1 MKHVNLTKPVVAW
14 STLITVIICFT
25 ACDETL
31 DVAPKDQIADQ
42 TLWETT
48 DNADLFLNAVY
59 TAIPSPVGS
68 GDPLENFTDN
78 SVNGVAGRYSSTV
91 YGNSSYTPSNGP
103 SQWGHYTNIRK
114 CNVFIQKVSES
125 TLPEDWKALRLAEA
139 RFLRAYFYSL
149 LALHHGGVPVITD
162 VLDRY
167 TQGEEIFR
175 ARNTFEETIQ
185 FITAECSQ
193 IAGDLP
199 LTAPSGRITKGATLT
214 LKAWCELFAASP
226 LYNVTDDKAKWQLAA
241 DSYKQVMNLGVY
253 ELFPDYGALFLEAN
267 NHNSEVIFDRVHLG
281 GTALANIRA
290 QNYGPTFV
298 NGVARA
304 WAGSNPTQELV
315 DAYLMANGLPIDDP
329 ASGYDPQNP
338 YVDREQRFYT
348 DIIYDGAEWL
358 GYPIIMKRG
367 VGSKNQTD
375 LSDNNEATNTGYYW
389 RKAIDPQYANLG
401 NIGNGA
407 HFIIF
412 RYAEV
417 LLGYAEAQNEAVG
430 PDLSVYEAVNLVR
443 KRVDLPPVDEGL
455 NREQM
460 RKVIDRERRVE
471 LASEDK
477 RWYDIIRWKKAEH
490 VLNGRLHAVSIE
502 LENGKWT
509 YKSVP
514 AGGGTRVFFPEKN
527 YVYPI
532 PQSAMDANPK
542 LVQNPNY
549 D

>member
-1 MKHVNLTKPVVAW
+1 MKHVNLNKPVVSW
-14 STLITVIICFT
+14 STVLVVIVSFA
-25 ACDETL
+25 ACSDAL

-48 DNADLFLNAVY
+48 DNADLFLNDIY
-59 TAIPSPVGS
+59 TAIPSPVGN

-103 SQWGHYTNIRK
+103 SQWEHYANIRK
-114 CNVFIQKVSES
+114 CNLFIQKINES
-125 TLPEDWKALRLAEA
+125 TLPEDWKTLRLAEV

-149 LALHHGGVPVITD
+149 LALHHGGVPIITD

-167 TQGEEIFR
+167 TQGDEIFR
-175 ARNTFEETIQ
+175 ERNTFEETIH
-185 FITAECSQ
+185 FITAECGE
-193 IAGDLP
+193 IAVDLP
-199 LTAPSGRITKGATLT
+199 LTAPSGRISRGAALT
-214 LKAWCELFAASP
+214 LKAWCELFDASP
-226 LYNVTDDKAKWQLAA
+226 LYNVSDDKAKWQRAS
-241 DSYKQVMNLGVY
+241 DTYKQVIDLGVY
-253 ELFPDYGALFLEAN
+253 ELFPDYGSLFLEAN
-267 NHNSEVIFDRVHLG
+267 NNNSEVIFDRVHLG
-281 GTALANIRA
+281 GTSLANTRA

-315 DAYLMANGLPIDDP
+315 DEYVMSNGLPINNP
-329 ASGYDPQNP
+329 ASGFDRENP

-358 GYPIIMKRG
+358 GSEIIMKQG

-401 NIGNGA
+401 NIENGA

-430 PDLSVYEAVNLVR
+430 PDQSVYEAVNLVR
-443 KRVDLPPVDEGL
+443 ERVGLPPVDEGL
-455 NREQM
+455 DQEQM

-477 RWYDIIRWKKAEH
+477 RWYDIIRWKKAED

-514 AGGGTRVFFPEKN
+514 AGGGARVFHPEKN
-527 YVYPI
+527 YLYPI
-532 PQSAMDANPK
+532 PQSAIDANPK